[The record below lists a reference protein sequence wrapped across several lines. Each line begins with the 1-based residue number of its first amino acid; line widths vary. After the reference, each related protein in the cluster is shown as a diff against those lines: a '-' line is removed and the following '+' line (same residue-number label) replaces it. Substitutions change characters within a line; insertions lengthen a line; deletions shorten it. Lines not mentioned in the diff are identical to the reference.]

1 MNKIVR
7 FGIFLGLSIVLNS
20 AFAQEECK
28 VLMPSISGK
37 YEGECKKGKANG
49 NGQAEG
55 ADTYA
60 GIFKDGLPN
69 GQGIYKWE
77 NGNIYS
83 GVWAGGK
90 RDGEGTM
97 TFKRAGKADSLV
109 TGFWK
114 KDKYVGRFE
123 KPYKV
128 YNRSVQ
134 VSKSEVKFKSS
145 NSNDIIVLLSN
156 TTGNMPSMSGRVS
169 PKATLT
175 DVNIAKGRYI
185 RLVNLFEKNQQT
197 AYKLEQVTFPFRA
210 KFRIGGQEVDVEF
223 MEDGEYTLDI
233 ALNN

>member
-1 MNKIVR
+1 M
-7 FGIFLGLSIVLNS
+7 
-20 AFAQEECK
+20 
-28 VLMPSISGK
+28 LMPAISAK

-55 ADTYA
+55 TDTYV
-60 GIFKDGLPN
+60 GVFKDGLPN

-77 NGNIYS
+77 NGNSYN
-83 GVWAGGK
+83 GLWVNGK

-97 TFKRAGKADSLV
+97 TFKRGGKTDSLV

-114 KDKYVGRFE
+114 KDKYSGRYE

-134 VSKSEVKFKSS
+134 VTKSEVKFKPS
-145 NSNDIIVLLSN
+145 NTNDITVLLSN

-169 PKATLT
+169 AKASLT

-210 KFRIGGQEVDVEF
+210 KFRVGNQEVDVEF

-233 ALNN
+233 VLNN